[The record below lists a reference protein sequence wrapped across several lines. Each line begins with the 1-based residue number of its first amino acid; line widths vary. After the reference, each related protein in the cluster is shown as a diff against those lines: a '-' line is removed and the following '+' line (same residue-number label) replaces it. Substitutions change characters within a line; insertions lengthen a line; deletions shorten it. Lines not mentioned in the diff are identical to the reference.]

1 MSRNFV
7 SNPFL
12 LISVPLDGKKTE
24 KNITNFCFQRCIY
37 PFCISEKLRR
47 KENFKR

>member
-12 LISVPLDGKKTE
+12 LISVALVGKKIE
-24 KNITNFCFQRCIY
+24 KNITNFGFQMCIS